1 MNREGKLLNMKKAQY
16 QYQKGL
22 PQPLGV
28 TRCGDDY
35 NFAISLQ
42 RDCQCVLLIYHCG
55 EKKAFLQ
62 IPVTKEYATGTIYS
76 VRILNL
82 KETEFEYSYLVD
94 DQPLIDPYSTA
105 LTGRN
110 KWGAGTVSGTETV
123 HSRVSCSMYHWE
135 QDQLPKHSLENVMMY
150 SLHVRGFT
158 KHASSGVKAKGT
170 YQGVIEKIP
179 YFKELGV
186 NQIELLPAYD
196 FYETADEE
204 ESCHY
209 DHPFR
214 NHASVYE
221 TAEKDKAQ
229 RVNYWGFTDGF
240 YFTPKASYAYGVDP
254 VSEYK
259 DMVKA
264 LHKEGIELIMQ
275 FYFPEGINRNLILDC
290 ICYWVLEYHIDG
302 VHLQGTNLPVT
313 LIATNPLLADTK
325 IYYYD
330 FDTENIRKET
340 RLGDSKN
347 LAVYRQE
354 YADDMRRYLKSDE
367 DMLKAFT
374 YHMRHVPKETGIIHY
389 ISQYEGFTL
398 YDLVSYDCKHNEAN
412 GEDNKDGNSY
422 NYSWNCGYEGLTR
435 KKAILELRKKQ
446 MKNALTFLLL
456 SQGTP
461 MIYAGDEWAN
471 SQLGN
476 NNPYCQD
483 NAVAW
488 TEWKQN
494 RFSKEVYEF
503 TKNMI
508 SFRREHPIL
517 HQPDE
522 LRIMDYISCGYPD
535 LSYHGESAWYPKFD
549 NHIRHIGMMFC
560 GKYAKINHSQEDS
573 FLYAAFNM
581 HWDTHAFGLPK
592 LPKNMKWYL
601 KVDTGAKNGRD
612 FYKDQEEIL
621 LKNQDQLTV
630 SERSTIVLIAL

>member
-1 MNREGKLLNMKKAQY
+1 MKKVQY
-16 QYQKGL
+16 QFQKGV

-35 NFAISLQ
+35 NFAICLQ
-42 RDCQCVLLIYHCG
+42 QDCQCVLFIYHSG

-62 IPVTKEYATGTIYS
+62 IPITKEHATGTIYS
-76 VRILNL
+76 VRIQNL
-82 KETEFEYSYLVD
+82 KETEFEYSYLID
-94 DQPLIDPYSTA
+94 GQPFTDPYSTA
-105 LTGRN
+105 LSGRN
-110 KWGAGTVSGTETV
+110 KWGVGTAETV
-123 HSRVSCSMYHWE
+123 HSKVSSSMYDWE
-135 QDQLPKHSLENVMMY
+135 HDQLPKHPLENVIIY

-158 KHASSGVKAKGT
+158 KHSSSGIKAKGT
-170 YQGVIEKIP
+170 YQGIIEKIP

-196 FYETADEE
+196 FFETADEE
-204 ESCHY
+204 ELLKY
-209 DHPFR
+209 DHLFR
-214 NHASVYE
+214 NHASTDE
-221 TAEKDKAQ
+221 TTVDDKSQ
-229 RVNYWGFTDGF
+229 RLNYWGFTDGF
-240 YFTPKASYAYGVDP
+240 YFTPKASYSYGADP

-275 FYFPEGINRNLILDC
+275 FFFPENINRNLILDC

-302 VHLQGTNLPVT
+302 VHLQGTSLPIT
-313 LIATNPLLADTK
+313 LIASNPMLADTK
-325 IYYYD
+325 IYYYE
-330 FDTENIRKET
+330 FETEHIYQGLRMGGS
-340 RLGDSKN
+340 RN

-354 YADDMRRYLKSDE
+354 YADDIRRYLKSDA

-374 YHMRHVPKETGIIHY
+374 YHMRHVPQETGIIHY

-398 YDLVSYDCKHNEAN
+398 YDLVSYDYKHNESN
-412 GEDNKDGNSY
+412 GEDNRDGNNY
-422 NYSWNCGYEGLTR
+422 NYSWNCGYEGSTR
-435 KKAILELRKKQ
+435 KKTILELRKKQ

-483 NAVAW
+483 NSVAW

-494 RFSKEVYEF
+494 KFSKEVYEF

-508 SFRREHPIL
+508 SFRKVHPIL

-560 GKYAKINHSQEDS
+560 GKYAKINHNQEDN

-581 HWDTHAFGLPK
+581 HWDTHEFGLPK
-592 LPKNMKWYL
+592 LPKNMRWYL
-601 KVDTGAKNGRD
+601 KVDTGATNGRD
-612 FYKDQEEIL
+612 FYKDNEEL
-621 LKNQDQLTV
+621 LLENQDQLTL
-630 SERSTIVLIAL
+630 SERSTMVLIAL